1 MIIANTN
8 TRAQN
13 EAYSGISDQILL
25 LLKNASNPVYLFLFK
40 SRTYLTFA

>member
-25 LLKNASNPVYLFLFK
+25 LKNASNPVYLFIFV
-40 SRTYLTFA
+40 

>member
-25 LLKNASNPVYLFLFK
+25 LLLKNASNPVYLFIFV
-40 SRTYLTFA
+40 